1 MQSFLPKD
9 FIQRMSPNQ
18 DGRFLPALSS
28 DYAKV
33 DERTLDDLL
42 RLAVEIS
49 KLIKFYNFENEVEGD
64 WNSFFNDELVVLAE
78 IKYFDHADF
87 ENKFKSNIE
96 KIYRFNRQEKKYQ
109 YIKSAVANIHDVAQK
124 LDYWFNQLKYV
135 ETFTQLPVE
144 LRTEMFSMLGGK
156 LSEAL
161 WYVQKIEKW
170 LIDKNITTD
179 SNNYEYSLVWSFE
192 EGQIE
197 WNEQMDLIELTEKLE
212 KSFQSFYE
220 GIIYLKNKSNV
231 YLEQSLKTDTHYPE
245 IALLITFLQLY
256 KVPQESLNNLSKR
269 VLDYYY
275 FDILKQNIKPPQID
289 KTYVKF
295 EINED
300 ILLAHVEDKERFVA
314 GEYESGENIIYT
326 ADNSLAV
333 NAAEIA
339 EVKSIYSEYQNFI
352 IRGLPQ
358 KIMTSLWSSDIP
370 RADLIPQE
378 NQQIKKSYPPFGDA
392 ATSQNSRDQVSKAG
406 NLGFAIA
413 SPGLYLSEGKREIT
427 MTLTFSKDSFATL
440 NKWLEDLSLAFGED
454 EDELFIKSFLDAFL
468 LQITAEESWHN
479 IDKYVVTRDKDEHLL
494 KISFDIENIEPAI
507 VGFDSE
513 IHEGNFS
520 TNLPVFKAILNNQA
534 YIYPYTLMRA
544 LVVEQVSIY
553 TQVSGIKD
561 LLLNGDMGELSAS
574 SPFFPFGS
582 TPHLGS
588 YLIIGKNE
596 IFQKSLDSLRLD
608 IEWFNLPKDRLG
620 LFGHYL
626 AYQADMDNT
635 SFQVNLSILNRGQWI
650 PERFEDRQKFHLFRS
665 KDNPKGSVPSSD
677 TMLAETTTIGTIEP
691 PQDTSRKQEKNIF
704 QVRFDDEEQTQTD
717 KRKIDVS
724 KIKLTANY
732 PEVNQELLYSNTAR
746 RGFIKLELTSP
757 SEGFGHNLFPS
768 VLSEVILENAKTR
781 GIVKAIKSG
790 FQPASKRAMPAQP
803 YTPQISSLAL
813 SYSSTCV
820 ISLTDRSAK
829 NDKDNTRGQFF
840 HLHPFGEHL
849 VYPEPSQQF
858 TQFLPDFSA
867 EGSLLLGFTGVN
879 VPQYVSFLIEM
890 ADGAGMSSEQEK
902 PQIEWRYLV
911 RDEWRLLAPSKI
923 IRDDTE
929 NFIKTG
935 IITLELP
942 QDLENGNTIL
952 SPELYW
958 LRAST
963 FGNSKA
969 AARMKT
975 LSTQVLTASLEFE
988 KGEESHLEKPLEAF
1002 KIDMSEDSIVG
1013 IQSLIQPLKSFGG
1026 VPMETQKN
1034 FYVRISERLKHKQRA
1049 ITAWDYEHLV
1059 LEKFPQIYK
1068 ATCLPNMT
1076 SQNLNAP
1083 GSVLMIV
1090 VPHVS
1095 GENGITL
1102 EPQAP
1107 SELLYEIKEYL
1118 QKYTSPFVR
1127 LEVRNPSYEKVKIL
1141 CDIKL
1146 AKGYN
1151 YGYYVQQLNEDIN
1164 RYLGETML
1172 ANRNTVEL
1180 GGTMNVA
1187 DIVSYMRTLP
1197 YLEFITAFSMIQVA
1211 QDFRGQFMLLDT
1223 ATGITEGNEG
1233 KNKLILQ
1240 ATKPWSV
1247 LIPAEEHQITVLEP
1261 EFKIDEI
1268 TPTPAGIGNLRVSGD
1283 LIVS

>member
-9 FIQRMSPNQ
+9 FIQRMSPSQ
-18 DGRFLPALSS
+18 DGRFLPALSW

-49 KLIKFYNFENEVEGD
+49 KLIKYYNFDNEEEGD

-78 IKYFDHADF
+78 IKYFDHAEF

-96 KIYRFNRQEKKYQ
+96 KIYRFNRQDKKYQ
-109 YIKSAVANIHDVAQK
+109 YIANAITNVHQIAQK
-124 LDYWFNQLKYV
+124 LDYWFNQLKFV
-135 ETFTQLPVE
+135 ESFTQQPVE

-161 WYVQKIEKW
+161 WYIQKIEQW
-170 LIDKNITTD
+170 LSDKNTGIEVD
-179 SNNYEYSLVWSFE
+179 KYEYSLVWKFE
-192 EGQIE
+192 ETQIVF
-197 WNEQMDLIELTEKLE
+197 NNNMDFIELTEKLE

-220 GIIYLKNKSNV
+220 SIIYLKNKSNV
-231 YLEQSLKTDTHYPE
+231 FLEQSLKNDTHYPE
-245 IALLITFLQLY
+245 IALLIAFLQLY
-256 KVPQESLNNLSKR
+256 KVPQDSLNQLSKR
-269 VLDYYY
+269 ILDYYY
-275 FDILKQNIKPPQID
+275 FDALQQKRKNPEQD
-289 KTYVKF
+289 KVYIKF
-295 EINED
+295 EINEE
-300 ILLAHVEDKERFVA
+300 ILLAQVPNQTRFVA

-333 NAAEIA
+333 NAAEIN
-339 EVKSIYSEYQNFI
+339 EVRTIYAEYQNYI

-358 KIMTSLWSSDIP
+358 KIMTSLWSAVIP
-370 RADLIPQE
+370 REELTPQE
-378 NQQIKKSYPPFGDA
+378 NPQIKKTYAPFGDA
-392 ATSQNSRDQVSKAG
+392 VTSQNLREQITKPA
-406 NLGFAIA
+406 NLGFAVA
-413 SPGLYLSEGKREIT
+413 SPSLFLSEGKREV
-427 MTLTFSKDSFATL
+427 MVSLTFSHDSFLSL

-454 EDELFIKSFLDAFL
+454 EDELFIKSFLEAFL
-468 LQITAEESWHN
+468 LEITAAESWHK
-479 IDKYVVTRDKDEHLL
+479 IDKYVVTRDKDASLL

-507 VGFDSE
+507 VGFDNE
-513 IHEGNFS
+513 IHEGNFNTS
-520 TNLPVFKAILNNQA
+520 LPILKAILNNQA
-534 YIYPYTLMRA
+534 YIYPYTLMRD
-544 LVVEQVSIY
+544 LVIEQVSIY
-553 TQVSGIKD
+553 AQVSGVKD
-561 LLLNGDMGELSAS
+561 LILHGDMGELSPS

-582 TPHLGS
+582 TPHVGS

-596 IFQKSLDSLRLD
+596 IFQKSLDSLKLD
-608 IEWFNLPKDRLG
+608 IEWFNLPKNRLG
-620 LFGHYL
+620 MFGHYL
-626 AYQADMDNT
+626 AYDAGMNNT

-650 PERFEDRQKFHLFRS
+650 PDRFEDRQKFYLFRT
-665 KDNPKGSVPSSD
+665 KDNPKNHTPSSD
-677 TMLAETTTIGTIEP
+677 SMLVDFTTIGELEQPKEIA
-691 PQDTSRKQEKNIF
+691 QKGAKNIF
-704 QVRFDDEEQTQTD
+704 QTRFDNGDENNTE
-717 KRKIDVS
+717 KGKIDIS
-724 KIKLTANY
+724 KIKLTSNY
-732 PEVNQELLYSNTAR
+732 SEVNQELLYSNTAR
-746 RGFIKLELTSP
+746 RGFIKLELVSP

-768 VLSEVILENAKTR
+768 VLSEVILENAKTT

-790 FQPASKRAMPAQP
+790 FQPIAKREMPLQP
-803 YTPQISSLAL
+803 YTPQISSLSL
-813 SYSSTCV
+813 SYSSTSV

-829 NDKDNTRGQFF
+829 NDKDNFRGQFF

-858 TQFLPDFSA
+858 TKFLPNFNA

-902 PQIEWRYLV
+902 PQIEWGYLV
-911 RDEWRLLAPSKI
+911 KDEWKVLAPSKI

-942 QDLENGNTIL
+942 QDLEDGNTIL
-952 SPELYW
+952 NPQLYW

-963 FGNSKA
+963 FSNSKA

-975 LSTQVLTASLEFE
+975 ISTQVLTATLEYE
-988 KGEESHLEKPLEAF
+988 QGEEAHLEKPLDAF
-1002 KIDMSEDSIVG
+1002 KIDMLEDSIVG
-1013 IQSLIQPLKSFGG
+1013 IQSISQPMKSFGG
-1026 VPMETQKN
+1026 VSMEKQQE

-1049 ITAWDYEHLV
+1049 ITAWDYEHLI

-1090 VPHVS
+1090 VPHVNT
-1095 GENGITL
+1095 ENVVTL

-1107 SELLYEIKEYL
+1107 GELLYEMKEYL
-1118 QKYTSPFVR
+1118 QQYTSPFVR

-1164 RYLGETML
+1164 RYLSATML
-1172 ANRNTVEL
+1172 ANRKTVEL
-1180 GGTMNVA
+1180 GGTMNSA
-1187 DIVSYMRTLP
+1187 DILSYMRTLP
-1197 YLEFITAFSMIQVA
+1197 YLEFITRFSMIQVA
-1211 QDFRGQFMLLDT
+1211 QDFRGQYILLDT
-1223 ATGITEGNEG
+1223 ATGITENNEG
-1233 KNKLILQ
+1233 KNKAILQ

-1247 LIPAEEHQITVLEP
+1247 LIPATEHQITVLEP
-1261 EFKIDEI
+1261 EFEI
-1268 TPTPAGIGNLRVSGD
+1268 NEIIPTPAGIGNLEVGGD
-1283 LIVS
+1283 LVVS

>member
-18 DGRFLPALSS
+18 DGRFLPALSW

-49 KLIKFYNFENEVEGD
+49 KLIKFYNFENEEEGD

-96 KIYRFNRQEKKYQ
+96 KVYRFNRKEKKYQ
-109 YIKSAVANIHDVAQK
+109 YISDAIANVYQVAQK

-135 ETFTQLPVE
+135 ENFTQQPVE
-144 LRTEMFSMLGGK
+144 LRTEMFNMLGGK

-161 WYVQKIEKW
+161 WYVQKIEKS
-170 LIDKNITTD
+170 LLNKNIINAID
-179 SNNYEYSLVWSFE
+179 EYEYSLVWDFE
-192 EGQIE
+192 EGQIQ
-197 WNEQMDLIELTEKLE
+197 WNEEMDLIELTEKLE
-212 KSFQSFYE
+212 KSFQYFYE
-220 GIIYLKNKSNV
+220 GIIYIKNKSNG

-245 IALLITFLQLY
+245 IALLITFLELY
-256 KVPQESLNNLSKR
+256 KVPQESLNRLSKR
-269 VLDYYY
+269 ILDYYY
-275 FDILKQNIKPPQID
+275 FDALQQTIKPPKTD
-289 KTYVKF
+289 KVYIKF

-300 ILLAHVEDKERFVA
+300 ILLAQVPDKARFVA
-314 GEYESGENIIYT
+314 GEYESGENVIYT
-326 ADNSLAV
+326 ADNNLAV
-333 NAAEIA
+333 NAAEIN
-339 EVKSIYSEYQNFI
+339 EVRTIYSEYQTFI

-358 KIMTSLWSSDIP
+358 KIMSSLWSADIP
-370 RADLIPQE
+370 RTDLIPQE
-378 NQQIKKSYPPFGDA
+378 NQQIRKTFAPFGDA
-392 ATSQNSRDQVSKAG
+392 LTSQNLREQITKPG
-406 NLGFAIA
+406 NLGFAVA

-427 MTLTFSKDSFATL
+427 CTLTFSKDSFATL

-468 LQITAEESWHN
+468 LEITAEEGWHS
-479 IDKYVVTRDKDEHLL
+479 IDKYVVTRDKDAYIL

-507 VGFDSE
+507 VGFDNE
-513 IHEGNFS
+513 IHEGTFT
-520 TNLPVFKAILNNQA
+520 TNLPILKAILNNQA
-534 YIYPYTLMRA
+534 YIYPYTLLRG
-544 LVVEQVSIY
+544 LVIEQVSIY
-553 TQVSGIKD
+553 TQVSGVKD
-561 LLLNGDMGELSAS
+561 LILNGDMGELSAS

-582 TPHLGS
+582 TPHVGS

-608 IEWFNLPKDRLG
+608 IEWFNLPKNRLG

-626 AYQADMDNT
+626 AYEAGLDNT

-650 PERFEDRQKFHLFRS
+650 PEKFEERQKFYLFRS
-665 KDNPKGSVPSSD
+665 KDNPKNYIPSSD
-677 TMLAETTTIGTIEP
+677 TPLVDTTTIGIIES
-691 PQDTSRKQEKNIF
+691 PQDTSKKQEKNIF
-704 QVRFDDEEQTQTD
+704 QIRFDDEEQGDVD
-717 KRKIDVS
+717 KRKIDIS
-724 KIKLTANY
+724 KIKLTPNY

-746 RGFIKLELTSP
+746 RGFIKLELVSP
-757 SEGFGHNLFPS
+757 SEGFGHNLFPA

-781 GIVKAIKSG
+781 GIVTAIKSG
-790 FQPASKRAMPAQP
+790 FQPTSKREMPLQP
-803 YTPQISSLAL
+803 YTPQMSSLSL
-813 SYSSTCV
+813 SYSSTSV
-820 ISLTDRSAK
+820 ISLTDRSTK

-849 VYPEPSQQF
+849 VYPEASQQF

-902 PQIEWRYLV
+902 PQIEWGYLV
-911 RDEWRLLAPSKI
+911 RDEWKVLAPSKI

-952 SPELYW
+952 NPELYW

-963 FGNSKA
+963 FSNSKA

-975 LSTQVLTASLEFE
+975 ISTQVLTASLEFE

-1013 IQSLIQPLKSFGG
+1013 IQNLSQPLKSFGG
-1026 VPMETQKN
+1026 VPMESQQN

-1059 LEKFPQIYK
+1059 LEKFSQIYK

-1076 SQNLNAP
+1076 SQDLNAP
-1083 GSVLMIV
+1083 GSVLIIV
-1090 VPHVS
+1090 VPHVNT
-1095 GENGITL
+1095 ENGVTL

-1151 YGYYVQQLNEDIN
+1151 YGYYVQQLNEDVN
-1164 RYLGETML
+1164 RYLSATML
-1172 ANRNTVEL
+1172 ANRKTVEL
-1180 GGTMNVA
+1180 GGTMNSA
-1187 DIVSYMRTLP
+1187 DILSYMRTLP
-1197 YLEFITAFSMIQVA
+1197 YLEFITRFSMIQVA
-1211 QDFRGQFMLLDT
+1211 QDFRGQFLLLDT
-1223 ATGITEGNEG
+1223 ASGISESNEG
-1233 KNKLILQ
+1233 KNKTLLQ

-1247 LIPAEEHQITVLEP
+1247 LIPAEEHQISVLEP
-1261 EFKIDEI
+1261 EFKINEI
-1268 TPTPAGIGNLRVSGD
+1268 NPAPAGIGNLRVGND